1 MKALRAY
8 LDAFHPLPDAAF
20 AALTHRLRPVA
31 YAKRTV
37 ITAEGDVQRN
47 LLFIEEGV
55 QCSYYLDAEGRQ
67 HVVAFTYPV
76 SVSGLPESFL
86 TQQPA
91 RYCLEALTDTRA
103 QSLAHADLQALFD
116 EQPPVERLFRKLA
129 EAMLIGLVQRQHE
142 WLAMSAE
149 ERFRAFAQR
158 SPHLFQ
164 RVPHKLL
171 ASYLRI
177 DATNFSKLFNSVKF

>member
-1 MKALRAY
+1 MEPLRAY
-8 LDAFHPLPDAAF
+8 LDVFHPLPDAAF
-20 AALTHRLRPVA
+20 DALLRRLRPVSYPRRA
-31 YAKRTV
+31 V
-37 ITAEGDVQRN
+37 ITAEGEVQRS
-47 LLFIEEGV
+47 LLFIEEGI
-55 QCSYYLDAEGRQ
+55 QYSYYLDAGAKQ

-103 QSLAHADLQALFD
+103 LSLAYSELQALFD
-116 EQPPVERLFRKLA
+116 EQPPVERLFRKLT

-142 WLAMSAE
+142 WLAMSAG
-149 ERFRAFAQR
+149 ERFRAFARR
-158 SPHLFQ
+158 SPHLLQ

-177 DATNFSKLFNSVKF
+177 DATNFSKLFNSVKI